1 MAQTI
6 VTTRR
11 PAYQAYQI
19 LYIGFIAAPFL
30 AGLDKFTHFLTNWD
44 QYLAPAVERLLP
56 VSGHTFMLFVGI
68 VEMAAAVLVA
78 TRPRIGAY
86 VVAAWLLGI
95 IVNLLLIP
103 GYFDVALRD
112 FGLALGALALAR
124 LSEEFA
130 GEARPSMRS
139 GLSINRAASDCQLV
153 GRMDAGRTRESL
165 HEPTPRIESA
175 WPIRVVGPYQPQLDQ
190 GRRAAAID

>member
-1 MAQTI
+1 MTQTS

-19 LYIGFIAAPFL
+19 LYIGFIVAPFL
-30 AGLDKFTHFLTNWD
+30 AGLDKFTNFLVNWN

-56 VSGHTFMLFVGI
+56 IPGHTLMLLVGI

-78 TRPRIGAY
+78 VRPRIGAY

-112 FGLALGALALAR
+112 FGLALAALALAR
-124 LSEEFA
+124 LSQEFA
-130 GEARPSMRS
+130 EGP
-139 GLSINRAASDCQLV
+139 V
-153 GRMDAGRTRESL
+153 
-165 HEPTPRIESA
+165 
-175 WPIRVVGPYQPQLDQ
+175 RV
-190 GRRAAAID
+190 

>member
-1 MAQTI
+1 MVQTI

-19 LYIGFIAAPFL
+19 LYIGFVAAPFL
-30 AGLDKFTHFLTNWD
+30 AGLDKFTNFLANWD

-56 VSGHTFMLFVGI
+56 VAGSTFMLFVGI

-103 GYFDVALRD
+103 AYFDVALRD

-139 GLSINRAASDCQLV
+139 GLQ
-153 GRMDAGRTRESL
+153 
-165 HEPTPRIESA
+165 
-175 WPIRVVGPYQPQLDQ
+175 
-190 GRRAAAID
+190 

>member
-6 VTTRR
+6 AVTSR

-19 LYIGFIAAPFL
+19 LYIGFIAAPAL
-30 AGLDKFTHFLTNWD
+30 AGLDKFTHLLTNWN

-56 VSGHTFMLFVGI
+56 LSGHTFMLLVGI
-68 VEMAAAVLVA
+68 VEMAAAALVA

-86 VVAAWLLGI
+86 VVAAWLLAI
-95 IVNLLLIP
+95 ILNLLLIP

-124 LSEEFA
+124 LSEGFEV
-130 GEARPSMRS
+130 RP
-139 GLSINRAASDCQLV
+139 V
-153 GRMDAGRTRESL
+153 GA
-165 HEPTPRIESA
+165 
-175 WPIRVVGPYQPQLDQ
+175 
-190 GRRAAAID
+190 

>member
-1 MAQTI
+1 MAHVI
-6 VTTRR
+6 DTTSPVAYGGDRLVVAER
-11 PAYQAYQI
+11 PAHQAFT
-19 LYIGFIAAPFL
+19 LMRIGFALLPIL

-56 VSGHTFMLFVGI
+56 VSGHTFMLFVGV

-78 TRPRIGAY
+78 VRPRIGAY
-86 VVAAWLLGI
+86 VVVAWLVGI

-124 LSEEFA
+124 LSEEFT
-130 GEARPSMRS
+130 
-139 GLSINRAASDCQLV
+139 DV
-153 GRMDAGRTRESL
+153 GRTERSL
-165 HEPTPRIESA
+165 
-175 WPIRVVGPYQPQLDQ
+175 
-190 GRRAAAID
+190 

>member
-6 VTTRR
+6 VTTSR

-19 LYIGFIAAPFL
+19 LYIGFIVAPLL
-30 AGLDKFTHFLTNWD
+30 AGLDKFTNFLANWD
-44 QYLAPAVERLLP
+44 QYLAPSVERLLP

-86 VVAAWLLGI
+86 VVAAWLLA
-95 IVNLLLIP
+95 IVADLLLIP
-103 GYFDVALRD
+103 GYLDVALRD

-130 GEARPSMRS
+130 GEASPAMRS
-139 GLSINRAASDCQLV
+139 GLQ
-153 GRMDAGRTRESL
+153 
-165 HEPTPRIESA
+165 
-175 WPIRVVGPYQPQLDQ
+175 
-190 GRRAAAID
+190 

>member
-1 MAQTI
+1 MPQTTM
-6 VTTRR
+6 TTSR

-19 LYIGFIAAPFL
+19 LHIGFIAAPAL
-30 AGLDKFTHFLTNWD
+30 AGLDKFTDLLTNWD
-44 QYLAPAVERLLP
+44 QYLAPAIERLLP
-56 VSGHTFMLFVGI
+56 VSGHTFMLLVGI

-78 TRPRIGAY
+78 VRPRIGAY

-95 IVNLLLIP
+95 IFNLLLIP

-130 GEARPSMRS
+130 EPG
-139 GLSINRAASDCQLV
+139 
-153 GRMDAGRTRESL
+153 ESL
-165 HEPTPRIESA
+165 
-175 WPIRVVGPYQPQLDQ
+175 
-190 GRRAAAID
+190 